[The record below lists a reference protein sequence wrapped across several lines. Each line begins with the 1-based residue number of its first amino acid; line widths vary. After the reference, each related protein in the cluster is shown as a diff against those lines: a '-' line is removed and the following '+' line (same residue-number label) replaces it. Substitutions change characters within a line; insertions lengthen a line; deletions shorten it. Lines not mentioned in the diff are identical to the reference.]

1 MYLCSVSWQPTSW
14 RYCSLNP
21 STVSTCVLCLMANS
35 RALEIERREEKE
47 GEGWKGGREREREEE
62 GGREGEG
69 VRSFFRLESEALILM
84 SDSLSLRDPN
94 SSFISIS
101 A

>member
-35 RALEIERREEKE
+35 RALGRGRREEKE
-47 GEGWKGGREREREEE
+47 GEGGGGEEEKEEE
-62 GGREGEG
+62 GREERRGRRRKRRRM
-69 VRSFFRLESEALILM
+69 VREEDNPST
-84 SDSLSLRDPN
+84 DHTH
-94 SSFISIS
+94 
-101 A
+101 